1 MKLGKR
7 NILSAL
13 IIVIFGAAVSLIS
26 FQTGNAGFSG
36 DAAASVELSL
46 DTAADSVKRTD
57 ESGNITIDFEMLKE
71 WNPDIYAWITVPGTS
86 IDYPV
91 LQKSDAED
99 LYDNYYLDHTVDFK
113 EGLPGAI
120 YSQPVNQKDFMDSVT
135 VLYGHNMKNGE
146 MFTGL
151 HEFEDRDFFEK
162 NRQILIYTPERAL
175 TYEIFA
181 AVDFSDALIPYEYSF
196 SDSSQIQKYL
206 EDVRNCTGNF
216 LEEVNVSEENRIL
229 TLSTC
234 YSGLDDRRL
243 LIEAVLTDDAS

>member
-1 MKLGKR
+1 MKFEKKS
-7 NILSAL
+7 ILSVL
-13 IIVIFGAAVSLIS
+13 FIVVFGAAVSLVS
-26 FQTGNAGFSG
+26 FRTGNVSFSG

-46 DTAADSVKRTD
+46 ETAADSVKHTD
-57 ESGNITIDFEMLKE
+57 ESGNVTIDFEMLQE
-71 WNPDIYAWITVPGTS
+71 WNPDIYAWIIVPGTS

-99 LYDNYYLDHTVDFK
+99 PYDNYYLNHTVDLE

-146 MFTGL
+146 MFTSL
-151 HEFEDRDFFEK
+151 HEFEDSDFFEK
-162 NRQILIYTPERAL
+162 NHQIMVYTPDGTL

-181 AVDFSDALIPYEYSF
+181 AVDFSDALIPYEYEF
-196 SDSSQIQKYL
+196 SDSTQVQKYL
-206 EDVRNCTGNF
+206 EDVENSTGNF
-216 LEEVNVSEENRIL
+216 REGTDVSQENRIL

-234 YSGLDDRRL
+234 YSGRDDRRL
-243 LIEAVLTDDAS
+243 LIEAVLTDDAV